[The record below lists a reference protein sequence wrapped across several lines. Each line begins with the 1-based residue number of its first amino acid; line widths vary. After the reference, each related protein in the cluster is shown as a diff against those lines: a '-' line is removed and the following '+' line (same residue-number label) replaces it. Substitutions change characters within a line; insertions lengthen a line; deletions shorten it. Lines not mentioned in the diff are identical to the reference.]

1 MLRLALLPVL
11 ALALAAP
18 AAWAT
23 SRGAGTL
30 SIEDGRGT
38 VTVRGTGTLV
48 GRLEKGEL
56 LIVDQSPLDQWS
68 PRVNGVPRARVVGLR
83 GKDVNFFIPGGR
95 YKIVVRGEGIAIS
108 ARGQGYALLKARP
121 GPPGE
126 TGVFSVGDD
135 EPDVLPDDTTRVA
148 FGTLGG

>member
-1 MLRLALLPVL
+1 MLRLALVPAL
-11 ALALAAP
+11 ALALAVP

-23 SRGAGTL
+23 TRGAGTL

-83 GKDVNFFIPGGR
+83 GKEVNFFIPGGR
-95 YKIVVRGEGIAIS
+95 YKVVVRGEGIAIS

-121 GPPGE
+121 GLPGDA
-126 TGVFSVGDD
+126 GVFSIGDD
-135 EPDVLPDDTTRVA
+135 DPDALPDDTTRVA
-148 FGTLGG
+148 FGTLGD

>member
-1 MLRLALLPVL
+1 MLRLALVPVLVL
-11 ALALAAP
+11 ALAVP
-18 AAWAT
+18 TAWAT
-23 SRGAGTL
+23 ARGAGTL
-30 SIEDGRGT
+30 SIEDGHGT

-68 PRVNGVPRARVVGLR
+68 PRVNGVPRARVVGLK

-95 YKIVVRGEGIAIS
+95 YRIVVRGEGIAIS

-121 GPPGE
+121 GVPGDA
-126 TGVFSVGDD
+126 GVFSVGDD
-135 EPDVLPDDTTRVA
+135 DPDVLPDDTTRVA